1 MKIVAV
7 IPSRYGSTRF
17 IGKPLVSI
25 AGKPMIQRAYE
36 RASRSTLLSSV
47 FVATDDRR
55 IFEAVESFGGNAV
68 MTSPDLRSGT
78 DRVAEAVESMD
89 LDDGDVVI
97 NVQGD
102 QPHFPP
108 QIIDEVAKPLIDN
121 PDQPMATLV
130 IQMTDPQEITHPN
143 FVKTVIDGNG
153 YALYFSRSVVPFSRD
168 GIERAVYWK
177 HLGFYSYR
185 RSFLRTFAELPT
197 GVLEEAEKL
206 EQLRALEYGYRIKI
220 QETEYDSIEVDT
232 LQDARRVEQQ
242 ILAEGE

>member
-1 MKIVAV
+1 MNIVAV

-17 IGKPLVSI
+17 TGKPLVSI
-25 AGKPMIQRAYE
+25 AGKSMIQRAYE
-36 RASRSTLLSSV
+36 QASRSTLLSAV
-47 FVATDDRR
+47 YVATDDRR
-55 IFEAVESFGGNAV
+55 IFDAVEAFGGNAI

-78 DRVAEAVESMD
+78 DRVAEAVETME
-89 LDDGDVVI
+89 LDDGDIVI

-108 QIIDEVAKPLIDN
+108 QIIDAVAKPLLDN
-121 PDQPMATLV
+121 TEQLMATLV

-168 GIERAVYWK
+168 GLERTVYWK

-185 RSFLRTFAELPT
+185 RSFLRTFAELPS

-206 EQLRALEYGYRIKI
+206 EQLRALEYGYRIKVDA
-220 QETEYDSIEVDT
+220 TEYDSIEVDT